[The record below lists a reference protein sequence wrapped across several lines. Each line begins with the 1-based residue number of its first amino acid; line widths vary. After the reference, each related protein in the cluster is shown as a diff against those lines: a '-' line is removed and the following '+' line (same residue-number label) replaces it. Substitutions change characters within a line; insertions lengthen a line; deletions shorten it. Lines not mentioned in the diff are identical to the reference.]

1 MHHLCPPSPPRS
13 DRLPADARWTLPELL
28 AMCHDFS
35 RRDVEGLVAGLD
47 TLVGGC
53 RDDKIYLLSG

>member
-13 DRLPADARWTLPELL
+13 DRLPPELL

-35 RRDVEGLVAGLD
+35 RCDVEGLVAGLD

-53 RDDKIYLLSG
+53 RDDKRYLLSG